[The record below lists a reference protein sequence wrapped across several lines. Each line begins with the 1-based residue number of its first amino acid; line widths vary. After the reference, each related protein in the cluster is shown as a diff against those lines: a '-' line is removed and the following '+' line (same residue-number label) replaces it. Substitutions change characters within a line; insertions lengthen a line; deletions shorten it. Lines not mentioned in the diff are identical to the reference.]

1 MGFPADLKNYRFR
14 VLSGILLVV
23 FLTATWFLFL
33 KSPQYSEELHLS
45 LQEQLKEMIRKK
57 LYNKNPALAS
67 DLTFQKMT
75 TEATPDR
82 NQLQAL
88 FTYSF
93 TDEQKIN
100 TIVNGSALMHR
111 QKTATRDEPEI
122 WLATQINTRPAL
134 FSFQEPIL
142 LSAPPSSAVWNQEGS
157 LPESESEKTSPS
169 PPSSGERKDTN
180 PLSSP

>member
-14 VLSGILLVV
+14 VLSGILLIV

-33 KSPQYSEELHLS
+33 KSPEYSEQLHLS

-57 LYNKNPALAS
+57 LYNKNPVLAS

-75 TEATPDR
+75 TEATSDR
-82 NQLQAL
+82 GQLQAL

-100 TIVNGSALMHR
+100 TIVNGSAIMHR
-111 QKTATRDEPEI
+111 QKAATRDGPEI
-122 WLATQINTRPAL
+122 WLATRINTRPAL
-134 FSFQEPIL
+134 LTFQEPVL
-142 LSAPPSSAVWNQEGS
+142 LGPPPVWSRVGS
-157 LPESESEKTSPS
+157 VAEESENPS
-169 PPSSGERKDTN
+169 PPAPSSEEKQDTG
-180 PLSSP
+180 PQPAP